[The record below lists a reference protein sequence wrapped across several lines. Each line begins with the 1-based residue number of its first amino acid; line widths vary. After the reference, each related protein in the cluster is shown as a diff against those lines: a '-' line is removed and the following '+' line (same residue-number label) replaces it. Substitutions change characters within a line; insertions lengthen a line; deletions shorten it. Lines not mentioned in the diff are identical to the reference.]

1 DEIIMLF
8 ARSFAFVVVCA
19 GLLLTACGGGASP
32 GTAPAGTREFKVTA
46 TDFKFDPGDQ
56 TFKPGEKV
64 KVTMTNKGAVDHTW
78 VLTDAAGTELTKLE
92 VKVGAT
98 ASKDFTAPAAGA
110 YNIICDIAGH
120 KEAGM
125 QAKATVK

>member
-1 DEIIMLF
+1 MSF
-8 ARSFAFVVVCA
+8 VRSFALVVVCA
-19 GLLLTACGGGASP
+19 GLLLTACGGGGGATTS
-32 GTAPAGTREFKVTA
+32 GVREFKVIA
-46 TDFKFDPGDQ
+46 TDFKYTPGDQ
-56 TFKPGEKV
+56 TFKPGEKL
-64 KVTMTNKGAVDHTW
+64 KVTMTDNGAVDHTW
-78 VLTDAAGTELTKLE
+78 VLMDASGAELTKLE

-98 ASKDFTAPAAGA
+98 ASMTFTAPVAGT

>member
-1 DEIIMLF
+1 MSF
-8 ARSFAFVVVCA
+8 VRSFALVVVCA
-19 GLLLTACGGGASP
+19 GLLLTACGGG
-32 GTAPAGTREFKVTA
+32 GGAPAASGPREFKVTA
-46 TDFKFDPGDQ
+46 TDFKYDPADQ
-56 TFKPGEKV
+56 TFKPGENL

-78 VLTDAAGTELTKLE
+78 VLSDASGKELTKLE

-98 ASKDFTAPAAGA
+98 ASMTFTAPVAGT